1 MKWLKLARVHHYIK
15 NILIFFPM
23 FFNGSIFDF
32 ELLKVSFLGFIAFG
46 FTSSIIYIINDLHDL
61 EKDKKHPTK
70 CKRPLAS
77 GQIKKNQAVYMILG
91 LISVTLFIHIYY
103 VELIPSVSWLI
114 LYFVLNLLY
123 SLKLKN
129 IPIIDIAI
137 LVSGFLIRVLY
148 GAAITSVVLSNW
160 LILTVMSVSFY
171 LALGKR
177 RNEYQDYGEET
188 REVLKYYNY
197 EFLDKNMTVSLAL
210 SDIFYSL
217 WSVNMIDK
225 GKYSSF
231 LIWTIPL
238 ILLIQMKYSLNIEG
252 NSDGDPVEVLFRD
265 KVLISMV
272 IVFFLFMFAVLYG

>member
-1 MKWLKLARVHHYIK
+1 MKWLKLMRVHHYIK
-15 NILIFFPM
+15 NILILFPM
-23 FFNGSIFDF
+23 FFNGSFFDF
-32 ELLKVSFLGFIAFG
+32 KLLQVSFFGFLAFG
-46 FTSSIIYIINDLHDL
+46 LTSSIIYIINDLRDL
-61 EKDKKHPTK
+61 EKDKKHPIK

-77 GQIKKNQAVYMILG
+77 GQIKKNEAICMVLG
-91 LISVTLFIHIYY
+91 LMAIILIIHINY
-103 VELIPSVSWLI
+103 VQLIPSVSWLL

-129 IPIIDIAI
+129 MPIIDIAI

-148 GAAITSVVLSNW
+148 GAAITGVVLSNW

-177 RNEYQDYGEET
+177 RNEYQDHGEET

-210 SDIFYSL
+210 SDVFYSL
-217 WSVNMIDK
+217 WCVNMIDK

-252 NSDGDPVEVLFRD
+252 SSDGDPVEVLFHD
-265 KVLISMV
+265 KILIGMV
-272 IVFFLFMFAVLYG
+272 VVFFLFMFMVLYG